1 MHLSVIPILTNSNIF
16 KVVKGLLVHL
26 RKCIYWGIGYPLKK
40 EQRILSKEIKR
51 KMSEVLP
58 VDIEIL

>member
-16 KVVKGLLVHL
+16 KVVKGLLVHF
-26 RKCIYWGIGYPLKK
+26 RKCIYLGIGYPLKK